1 MRLFTICPN
10 TGSYSYSPTNGISL
24 SLVTG
29 VPCLTIGRY
38 GWCGSAQQPKD
49 PSVNI
54 LPVTLTEST
63 RKEIQAEVNIE
74 EYGQITYPLLQSF
87 LKYATLHNS
96 SHGFTFLREEDTC
109 NNDQDVLVSLE
120 LPLSAAQPYYEFE
133 GDIEVV
139 LGAYA
144 KYYNESYEVEK
155 ENILCSAII
164 KMRDGAKLSFTY
176 TNRYGEGVVIK
187 EIMGQ
192 KFRFVCSKGHLLRLD
207 DYKFQDFK
215 LS

>member
-10 TGSYSYSPTNGISL
+10 TGSYSYIPTDGISL
-24 SLVTG
+24 NLVAG
-29 VPCLTIGRY
+29 VPCLTLGCY
-38 GWCGSAQQPKD
+38 AWCSSAQQPKD

-63 RKEIQAEVNIE
+63 KKEIQAKVNTLRQ
-74 EYGQITYPLLQSF
+74 YY

-96 SHGFTFLREEDTC
+96 SHGFSFLKEEDTC
-109 NNDQDVLVSLE
+109 NNEQDVVVSLE

-133 GDIEVV
+133 GDIDVV

-176 TNRYGEGVVIK
+176 TNRYGQGIVIK
-187 EIMGQ
+187 EMMGQ
-192 KFRFVCSKGHLLRLD
+192 KFRFVCSNGHLLRLD